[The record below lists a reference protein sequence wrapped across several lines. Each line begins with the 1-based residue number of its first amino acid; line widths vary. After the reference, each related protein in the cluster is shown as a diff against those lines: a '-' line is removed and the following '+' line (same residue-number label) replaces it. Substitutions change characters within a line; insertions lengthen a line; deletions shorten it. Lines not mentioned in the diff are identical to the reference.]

1 MTIYPSGINIAMIPR
16 RIIPPPI
23 PRTAEIDDVI
33 NIVNLARSARSKA
46 NIKIRQPLS
55 TIYIYSDAKKT
66 DSIKKNEIQ
75 IKDELNIKSIKIIS
89 DVNQILDYKVKP
101 NFSLLSSKYGSDMKK
116 IISSINSSNQNK
128 LVAALNENGVLD
140 IDIDGKKIQIL
151 REEILI
157 DIIGKN
163 NLCVNSNS
171 QFTIALDI
179 KIDKELK
186 MEGIVRDLIWH
197 VQNFRK
203 DSNLEV
209 NDRIIF
215 SINSSKEILESIS
228 KFENY
233 LKNETLI
240 SVIKND
246 LDEMDFKTNFK
257 IDDYSIEIGISK
269 LD

>member
-1 MTIYPSGINIAMIPR
+1 
-16 RIIPPPI
+16 
-23 PRTAEIDDVI
+23 
-33 NIVNLARSARSKA
+33 
-46 NIKIRQPLS
+46 
-55 TIYIYSDAKKT
+55 
-66 DSIKKNEIQ
+66 
-75 IKDELNIKSIKIIS
+75 
-89 DVNQILDYKVKP
+89 
-101 NFSLLSSKYGSDMKK
+101 MKK

-186 MEGIVRDLIWH
+186 MEGIVRDLIRH

-228 KFENY
+228 KFEDY
-233 LKNETLI
+233 FKNETLI
-240 SVIKND
+240 SIIKNN